1 MMILKLAWRN
11 LWRNRKRTLIT
22 SASVVFAVLLAI
34 FLNSLKEGILVKMQE
49 NVVSFYSGAIQLH
62 QDGYWNDQTINNTFE
77 ASEDLVELISTH
89 ENVSSAIPRLESFA
103 LTASAEN
110 SRGSLVVS
118 IDPEKERLVTM
129 VDEKIVDGE
138 FLEATDQAALV
149 TKGLAEYLKLT
160 VGDTIVIIGQGYHGV
175 SAAGKYRIK
184 GIIDF
189 ASPQLNKSIVY
200 LPLKEG
206 QWLFGAINR
215 LSALVVQ
222 VHNIGQAEETANQL
236 AGKVTEEYEVM
247 SWKLL
252 LPELD
257 QIIEGERAE
266 NVIFLFVLYLLI
278 SFGIFGTILMMTME
292 RRYEFGVLVAIGMKK
307 LKLSSVVVLENI
319 FVSMLGAMV
328 GTIVSVPV
336 IAYFNAY
343 PIHVTGELKDAYESY
358 GFDPVFYFSVDPKIF
373 YSQGLVVLIIA
384 LVLSVYPM
392 IKIGRL
398 DAVEAMRD

>member
-1 MMILKLAWRN
+1 MILKLAWRN
-11 LWRNRKRTLIT
+11 LWRNRKRTVIT

-62 QDGYWNDQTINNTFE
+62 QDGYWDDQSINNTFQ
-77 ASEDLVELISTH
+77 ASEELESIILSH
-89 ENVSSAIPRLESFA
+89 PNVSSVVPRLESFA
-103 LTASAEN
+103 LTASEEN
-110 SRGSLVVS
+110 SRGSLIIS
-118 IDPEKERLVTM
+118 IDPEKERLITKI
-129 VDEKIVDGE
+129 DDKIVDGE
-138 FLEATDQAALV
+138 FISAEDQAVLI
-149 TKGLAEYLKLT
+149 TLGLADYLKLS
-160 VGDTIVIIGQGYHGV
+160 VGDTLVIIGQGYHGT
-175 SAAGKYRIK
+175 SAAGKYPIK

-189 ASPQLNKSIVY
+189 SSPQLNKSMVY

-206 QWLFGAINR
+206 QWLFGADER
-215 LSALVVQ
+215 LSALVIQ
-222 VHNIGQAEETANQL
+222 VNHINKSGQTATQL
-236 AGKVTEEYEVM
+236 QTQISSEYEVM
-247 SWKLL
+247 DWSIL

-292 RRYEFGVLVAIGMKK
+292 RKFEFGVLVAIGMKK

-319 FVSMLGAMV
+319 FVSMLGALV
-328 GTIVSVPV
+328 GTLLSIPL
-336 IAYFNAY
+336 IAYFNAF
-343 PIHVTGELKDAYESY
+343 PIKITGELKEAYENY

-373 YSQGLVVLIIA
+373 YSQTVVVLIIA

-392 IKIGRL
+392 WKISRL

>member
-1 MMILKLAWRN
+1 MILKLAWRN

-62 QDGYWNDQTINNTFE
+62 QEGYWDDQTINNTFE
-77 ASEDLVELISTH
+77 ASDELSESLAIH
-89 ENVSSAIPRLESFA
+89 KNVASVIPRLESFA
-103 LTASAEN
+103 LTASTEN
-110 SRGSLVVS
+110 SRGSLIVS
-118 IDPEKERLVTM
+118 IDPEKERLVTK
-129 VDEKIVDGE
+129 VDEKVTEGD
-138 FLEATDQAALV
+138 FLEASDRAALV
-149 TKGLAEYLKLT
+149 TKGLAEYLQLS
-160 VGDTIVIIGQGYHGV
+160 VGDTLVIIGQGYHGV
-175 SAAGKYRIK
+175 SAAGKYPIK

-189 ASPQLNKSIVY
+189 ASPQLNKSMVY

-206 QWLFGAINR
+206 QWLFGAVDR

-222 VHNIGQAEETANQL
+222 VHNINLAEKTARELGTQM
-236 AGKVTEEYEVM
+236 GGEYEVM
-247 SWKLL
+247 SWKTL

-266 NVIFLFVLYLLI
+266 NVVFLFVLYLLI

-292 RRYEFGVLVAIGMKK
+292 RKFEFGVLVSIGMKK

-319 FVSMLGAMV
+319 FVSMLGAVV
-328 GTIVSVPV
+328 GTTISVPV

-343 PIHVTGELKDAYESY
+343 PIRITGELKDAYERY
-358 GFDPVFYFSVDPKIF
+358 GFEPVFYFSVEPKIF
-373 YSQGLVVLIIA
+373 YSQALIVLLIA
-384 LVLSVYPM
+384 LILSIYPM
-392 IKIGRL
+392 FKISRM
-398 DAVEAMRD
+398 DAVSAMRD

>member
-1 MMILKLAWRN
+1 MILKLAWRN
-11 LWRNRKRTLIT
+11 LWRNRKRTVIT

-62 QDGYWNDQTINNTFE
+62 QDGYWDDQSINNTFQ
-77 ASEDLVELISTH
+77 ASEELESIILSH
-89 ENVSSAIPRLESFA
+89 PNVSSVVPRLESFA
-103 LTASAEN
+103 LTASEKN
-110 SRGSLVVS
+110 SRGSLIIS
-118 IDPEKERLVTM
+118 IDPEKERLITKI
-129 VDEKIVDGE
+129 DDKIVDGE
-138 FLEATDQAALV
+138 FISAEDQAVLI
-149 TKGLAEYLKLT
+149 TLGLADYLKLS
-160 VGDTIVIIGQGYHGV
+160 VGDTLVIIGQGYHGT
-175 SAAGKYRIK
+175 SAAGKYPIK

-189 ASPQLNKSIVY
+189 SSPQLNKSMVY

-206 QWLFGAINR
+206 QWLFGADER
-215 LSALVVQ
+215 LSALVIQ
-222 VHNIGQAEETANQL
+222 VNHINKSGQTATQL
-236 AGKVTEEYEVM
+236 QTQISSEYEVM
-247 SWKLL
+247 DWSIL

-292 RRYEFGVLVAIGMKK
+292 RKFEFGVLIAIGMKK

-319 FVSMLGAMV
+319 FVSMLGALV
-328 GTIVSVPV
+328 GTLLSIPL
-336 IAYFNAY
+336 IAYFNAF
-343 PIHVTGELKDAYESY
+343 PIKITGELKEAYENY

-373 YSQGLVVLIIA
+373 YSQTVVVLIIA

-392 IKIGRL
+392 WKISRL

>member
-1 MMILKLAWRN
+1 MILKLAWRN
-11 LWRNRKRTLIT
+11 LWRNRKRTVIT

-62 QDGYWNDQTINNTFE
+62 QDGYWDDQTINNTFE
-77 ASEDLVELISTH
+77 AAENLVDKMIAH
-89 ENVSSAIPRLESFA
+89 ENVISVVPRLESFA
-103 LTASAEN
+103 LTASTDN
-110 SRGSLVVS
+110 SRGSLIIS
-118 IDPEKERLVTM
+118 IDPEKERLITKI
-129 VDEKIVDGE
+129 DQKIVVGD
-138 FLEATDQAALV
+138 FIQKDDQAALI
-149 TKGLAEYLKLT
+149 TLGLANYLALD

-175 SAAGKYRIK
+175 SAAGKYPVK

-206 QWLFGAINR
+206 QWLFGATDR
-215 LSALVVQ
+215 LSALVLQ
-222 VHNIGQAEETANQL
+222 VDNINDSEETAADLEQL
-236 AGKVTEEYEVM
+236 AGAKYEVM
-247 SWKLL
+247 NWSIL

-257 QIIEGERAE
+257 QFIEGERAE

-292 RRYEFGVLVAIGMKK
+292 RKFEFGVLVAIGMKK

-319 FVSMLGAMV
+319 FVSLMGAFV
-328 GTIVSVPV
+328 GTLVSIPL

-343 PIHVTGELKDAYESY
+343 PIKVTGELKEAYENY
-358 GFDPVFYFSVDPKIF
+358 GFDPVFYFSIEPKIF
-373 YSQGLVVLIIA
+373 YSQTLVVLIIA
-384 LVLSVYPM
+384 LVLSIYPM
-392 IKIGRL
+392 LKINRL